1 MLHYAIALSVV
12 ITIAIIRYLPV
23 SNNKLHASG
32 KKKSLTKDKK
42 EIQRTTTN
50 NTKSEIRGTSK
61 AIQEV
66 LSTEN
71 AESGEDDLLDLDE
84 WRGRRESIRCACD
97 SLVMIGFF
105 AAIVFILIQ
114 DYKYDLFGYL
124 ERMFPRETALVSNII
139 SGVKQFIHDM
149 NNLFVQDEL

>member
-50 NTKSEIRGTSK
+50 NTTEIRDTSK

-71 AESGEDDLLDLDE
+71 TESGEDDLLDLDE

-114 DYKYDLFGYL
+114 DYKCDLFGYL

-139 SGVKQFIHDM
+139 SGVKQFINDM
-149 NNLFVQDEL
+149 TTLFFQDEL

>member
-1 MLHYAIALSVV
+1 MLHYAFVIGVV

-23 SNNKLHASG
+23 SKNVHASE
-32 KKKSLTKDKK
+32 KKSLTKGKK
-42 EIQRTTTN
+42 EIQPPPTMN
-50 NTKSEIRGTSK
+50 YTKSEIRDTSK

-71 AESGEDDLLDLDE
+71 AKSSGEDDLLDLDE

-139 SGVKQFIHDM
+139 SGVKQFINDM
-149 NNLFVQDEL
+149 TTLFFQDEL

>member
-1 MLHYAIALSVV
+1 MLHYAIALGVV

-23 SNNKLHASG
+23 SNNKLHA

-42 EIQRTTTN
+42 EIRGTTTN
-50 NTKSEIRGTSK
+50 NTKSEIRDTSK

-114 DYKYDLFGYL
+114 DYKYDLFGYV